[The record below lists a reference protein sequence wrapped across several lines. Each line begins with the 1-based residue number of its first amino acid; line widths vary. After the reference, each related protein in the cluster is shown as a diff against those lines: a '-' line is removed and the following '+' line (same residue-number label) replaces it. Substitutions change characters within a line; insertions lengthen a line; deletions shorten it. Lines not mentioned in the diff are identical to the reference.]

1 MLHDGCFGVEPSGS
15 LARDQKQH
23 SGTRSVADK
32 QMAMKNIRRGGVSER
47 NILCEAYA
55 RAGE

>member
-15 LARDQKQH
+15 LARDQKQYG
-23 SGTRSVADK
+23 GTRSLADK
-32 QMAMKNIRRGGVSER
+32 QMAKKSIRRGGESEM